1 MKLYLSDI
9 SKNEIYKSEL
19 LVIITGIILALGPLS
34 KINHKE
40 LRKKNFSAIYYKED
54 KIDIK
59 NSLEK
64 INREMGA
71 ELRGKY
77 GTHRG
82 NEIIRSMAEAK
93 DRCKYPLWGRD

>member
-1 MKLYLSDI
+1 M
-9 SKNEIYKSEL
+9 E
-19 LVIITGIILALGPLS
+19 
-34 KINHKE
+34 
-40 LRKKNFSAIYYKED
+40 
-54 KIDIK
+54 

-77 GTHRG
+77 GTRRG

-93 DRCKYPLWGRD
+93 DRCEYPLWGRD